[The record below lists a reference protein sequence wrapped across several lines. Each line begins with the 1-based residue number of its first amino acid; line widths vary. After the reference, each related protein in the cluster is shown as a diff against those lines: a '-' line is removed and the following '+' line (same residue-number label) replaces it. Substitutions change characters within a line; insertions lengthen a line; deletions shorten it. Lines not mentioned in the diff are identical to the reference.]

1 MRTLPSAAAGIRL
14 ADAVRV
20 YPGTLPAANTRR
32 GYGAALD
39 RLVCDFGA
47 DSEVALL
54 DPDRVAG
61 CSCSSACGFWRAQGR
76 LATDPVARLR
86 ARPTPPDNSKPK
98 FTTRAA
104 TATTDARQFPR
115 RGKVLELGSQR
126 DLQQT
131 GTQNMT
137 SASKLAIVLVAAALS
152 VAALAGTAFGEQE
165 TAADRHEG
173 VADCI
178 QWWWT
183 DSGTPTTT
191 IHWKNLCPS
200 RKNLMVSWRN
210 NRPNAMNP
218 DDVMYGIPGGHE
230 GSDTWEGI
238 PVSFRQV

>member
-1 MRTLPSAAAGIRL
+1 MLTLHLPQSAMAHIKPFCCK
-14 ADAVRV
+14 V
-20 YPGTLPAANTRR
+20 
-32 GYGAALD
+32 
-39 RLVCDFGA
+39 
-47 DSEVALL
+47 SEE
-54 DPDRVAG
+54 
-61 CSCSSACGFWRAQGR
+61 
-76 LATDPVARLR
+76 
-86 ARPTPPDNSKPK
+86 PK
-98 FTTRAA
+98 FTTRSA

-137 SASKLAIVLVAAALS
+137 SASKLAIVLVTAALS

-183 DSGTPTTT
+183 DSGTSTTT

-200 RKNLMVSWRN
+200 RQNLMVSWQN

-218 DDVMYGIPGGHE
+218 DDVMYGIPGGDE